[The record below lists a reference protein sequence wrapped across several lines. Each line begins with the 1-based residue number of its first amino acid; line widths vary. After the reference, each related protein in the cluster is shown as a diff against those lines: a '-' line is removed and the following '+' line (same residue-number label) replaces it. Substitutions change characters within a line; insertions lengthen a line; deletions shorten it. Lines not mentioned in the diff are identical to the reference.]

1 MCKIFNLNKNFIL
14 NNINQL
20 IQLVDYVPFDFK
32 IYGFEKERDDFLE
45 SKGLLKTIR
54 EMDELLNEKCK
65 HYKSPILAHNRIMI
79 EWLNFHHE
87 FEQIISDES
96 YEMYQNIKNN
106 ENILSFLDLLYI
118 KVPYRQKKENIE

>member
-20 IQLVDYVPFDFK
+20 IQLVDYVPLDFK

-65 HYKSPILAHNRIMI
+65 HYKNPILAHNRIMI
-79 EWLNFHHE
+79 EWLNFHPE